1 MELSWVRLMCLVMG
15 QEMGLSLQILVWA
28 EIALWEVLI
37 DSMSFS
43 LTLPKFSVYVFVNT
57 VVVS

>member
-1 MELSWVRLMCLVMG
+1 MRLMCLVKG

-28 EIALWEVLI
+28 EIALWELLI

-43 LTLPKFSVYVFVNT
+43 STLPKFSVYVFVNT